1 MEVNEFFDTAQYSV
15 FFFKMESRL
24 YDEKE
29 DHMVDSFYLIALDIP
44 EILP

>member
-1 MEVNEFFDTAQYSV
+1 MSSLILPSIRC

-29 DHMVDSFYLIALDIP
+29 DHRVDSFYLIALDIP